1 MVNVAGDNGNKTL
14 QRNKKITMTVVKT
27 VMVILYKRESTAAD

>member
-1 MVNVAGDNGNKTL
+1 MVGFAGDDGSKSL
-14 QRNKKITMTVVKT
+14 QRNEKITMTAVKT